1 MTSQKLSNSSSAELR
16 AMKWFTVTH
25 GLGLAAFVALLGTFF
40 WYLHRIEYDTQR
52 QAMYRD
58 IEWAQQSMRLRWRE
72 MQEELQTQAP
82 TWIGPIASRTEA
94 TTSMPDFV
102 ARHADV
108 AYLVLLDSHRKVQ
121 WVQHVRG
128 GGPVANRRL
137 GDEIDDSAGYA
148 AHLDARNGQRPTYS
162 SPFLS
167 NDNEITVELHTPV
180 LMHGAFNGTL
190 AVGISLT
197 RSLTYSLPHEVR
209 ARYQL
214 SIIDAGGNTMVSSSP
229 RQIFDASTS
238 YELPLDPPGQGVRL
252 RAIAFDVQPK
262 LIDRTLLAA
271 VIGLSIASVVGLT
284 LLWRSARRRVAAEA
298 ERDRLFTLSLD
309 LMAVMRPDG
318 HFVRVNPAFEQVLG
332 DTAADDATLLELM
345 HPDDRERAA
354 AELRRLNANPGAV
367 SAVEFEARVGNSEPW
382 RWLRW
387 SIRRDPEPSTR
398 ALYAVAHDT
407 TQRKLAETALAAETA
422 FRRAMDDSM
431 LTGMRAFDM
440 EGRITYVNRAFCQML
455 GFQEAELVGR
465 RAPFPY
471 WPPDHEANEEFL
483 RLALAGEAPPAG
495 FKTKV
500 RRKDGVILDV
510 RMYVSPLIDSHNRQ
524 SGWMTSVTDITEPNR
539 IREELAAAHERF
551 TTVLD
556 ELDAAVSV
564 AALAPADQEPTADL
578 EAIASVAGDAA
589 GVASRVIARRMASD
603 APAAAAP
610 TELLFANRF
619 YRRMFGAS
627 GKGHAALI
635 ASRPTREEWAAFEVF
650 DETVCRW
657 FEVRT
662 RRIRWVDGNLV
673 QMLVATDV
681 TRRREAEAQH
691 QQQADELQ
699 RTSRLVTMGEM
710 ASSLAHELNQPLTAI
725 NNYCMGLNAR
735 VRARLASD
743 QPLDGPELLEMLGKT
758 AAQADRAGKVIRRIR
773 EFVKRSEP
781 ERRPCDVS
789 TIVAD
794 AVGLAEIDAQRHSV
808 RINVELARDLPVLQ
822 ADPILIEQVLLNLL
836 KNAVDAMRNSV
847 RRELVLTVI
856 RRSGQIEFSVRDTGA
871 GLSAE
876 AREKL
881 FEPFFTTKAEGMG
894 IGLNICRSII
904 ESHQGRLWVDDN
916 ALQTDGSSGCTF
928 RFTLP
933 VSVASEAAIARAA

>member
-52 QAMYRD
+52 QTMYRD

-72 MQEELQTQAP
+72 MQEELQLQAP
-82 TWIGPIASRTEA
+82 GWIAPIASRTEA
-94 TTSMPDFV
+94 ATSMPDFV

-108 AYLVLLDSHRKVQ
+108 TYLVLLDSHRKVQ

-128 GGPVANRRL
+128 GGPVINRQL
-137 GDEIDDSAGYA
+137 GDEIDDSAGFA
-148 AHLDARNGQRPTYS
+148 AHLDARNSQRSTYS

-167 NDNEITVELHTPV
+167 NDNDITIELHTPV

-190 AVGISLT
+190 AVGISLG
-197 RSLTYSLPHEVR
+197 RSLTYALPHEVR
-209 ARYQL
+209 ARYLL

-271 VIGLSIASVVGLT
+271 VIGLSIASVVGLA

-332 DTAADDATLLELM
+332 DTAAADATLLDLM
-345 HPDDRERAA
+345 HPDDRECAA
-354 AELRRLNANPGAV
+354 AELRRLNTSAGAAG
-367 SAVEFEARVGNSEPW
+367 AVEFEARFGSAEPW

-455 GFQEAELVGR
+455 SFQESELVGR

-471 WPPDHEANEEFL
+471 WPADHGPNEEFL
-483 RLALAGEAPPAG
+483 RLALAGEAPPGG

-510 RMYVSPLIDSHNRQ
+510 RMYVSPLVDSQNQQ

-564 AALAPADQEPTADL
+564 AALAPADLQPTADL
-578 EAIASVAGDAA
+578 AAIGSAAGDAA
-589 GVASRVIARRMASD
+589 GVAGRVIARRMASD
-603 APAAAAP
+603 APPATP
-610 TELLFANRF
+610 GELLFANRF

-650 DETVCRW
+650 DESVCRW

-673 QMLVATDV
+673 QMMVATDV

-691 QQQADELQ
+691 QQQVDEVQ
-699 RTSRLVTMGEM
+699 RSARLMTMGEM

-743 QPLDGPELLEMLGKT
+743 QPLDGQELLEMLGKT

-808 RINVELARDLPVLQ
+808 RIEVELAHDLPVLQ

-836 KNAVDAMRNSV
+836 KNAVDAMRSSV
-847 RRELVLTVI
+847 RRELTLAVI
-856 RRSGQIEFSVRDTGA
+856 RRSGQVEFSVRDTGA
-871 GLSAE
+871 GLGVE

-916 ALQTDGSSGCTF
+916 ALLGDGAGGSTF

-933 VSVASEAAIARAA
+933 VGVATEAAIARAA